1 MSSLLQ
7 KYLTDA
13 AYLCTLLPYIQYHKR
28 VTHKYGAAV
37 EEKFGHVPA
46 RAGDRPC
53 LLLHAV
59 SVGEAIAA
67 RPIIDAFAARF
78 PAWDIRISVSTA
90 TGREVAAQRYG
101 ADRVCFYP
109 LDLSRWTER
118 FFDRVR
124 PNLIVLMEL
133 EVWPN
138 FLHTAEA
145 RGVPVLVANARITE
159 KSTRQYKNASWL
171 PPVKRMLN
179 QPRLWLA
186 QSEEYAARL
195 REIGVEAARIRVSR
209 SVKYDV
215 VPTEPDPALRTRYR
229 RILGA
234 DENTPVLVAGSTHPG
249 EEETVLEAYSRLLAD
264 FPAARLV
271 LAPRHPHRME
281 EVQGLC
287 TAQGLPHAR
296 RSAHSEDAP
305 AAARIVLLDT
315 MGELASIYAAADAV
329 FIGGTFIQH
338 GGQNMLEPCGLGRP
352 TVIGGSFHNFR
363 EAVEVLQAAG
373 GIRILKD
380 RNGLYPALREILHAP
395 QTAMEMAERGRQA
408 LIAQKGATAA
418 TIGFIEEIL
427 REDGKWA

>member
-1 MSSLLQ
+1 MSALLQ

-13 AYLCTLLPYIQYHKR
+13 DYLCTLLPYIQYHKR
-28 VTHKYGAAV
+28 VTHKYGAAI
-37 EEKFGHVPA
+37 EEKFGYVPA
-46 RAGDRPC
+46 RTGDKPC

-78 PAWDIRISVSTA
+78 PEWDIRISVSTA

-118 FFDRVR
+118 FFDRVQ
-124 PNLIVLMEL
+124 PSLIVLMEL

-186 QSEEYAARL
+186 QSGEYATRL
-195 REIGVEAARIRVSR
+195 REIGVQESRIRVSG
-209 SVKYDV
+209 SVKYDI
-215 VPTEPDPALRTRYR
+215 VPTDPDPALRDKYR

-234 DENTPVLVAGSTHPG
+234 NNDVPVFVAGSTHPG
-249 EEETVLEAYSRLLAD
+249 EEESVLEAYSRLLAD

-271 LAPRHPHRME
+271 LAPRHPHRLE
-281 EVQGLC
+281 EVQRLC
-287 TAQGLPHAR
+287 NAQGLSQAC
-296 RSAHSEDAP
+296 RSAHSEDTP
-305 AAARIVLLDT
+305 AAAQIVLLDT
-315 MGELASIYAAADAV
+315 MGELASVYAAADAV

-363 EAVEVLQAAG
+363 EAVEVLQGAE

-380 RNGLYPALREILHAP
+380 KDELYPALRDILHNP
-395 QTAMEMAERGRQA
+395 QAAAEMAARGRQA

-427 REDGKWA
+427 REDGKRA